1 MLHKVDWFDS
11 TNTISGGDIG
21 DLTFL
26 SCLVDILKTS
36 VPDLQRKAASILE
49 FIVVIVPSTVE
60 KLISAGV
67 ESGLETVFQQ
77 KSLVGML
84 E

>member
-1 MLHKVDWFDS
+1 M
-11 TNTISGGDIG
+11 
-21 DLTFL
+21 
-26 SCLVDILKTS
+26 DILKTS

>member
-1 MLHKVDWFDS
+1 M
-11 TNTISGGDIG
+11 
-21 DLTFL
+21 
-26 SCLVDILKTS
+26 DILSKS

-60 KLISAGV
+60 NLISAGV

-77 KSLVGML
+77 KSLIGMH